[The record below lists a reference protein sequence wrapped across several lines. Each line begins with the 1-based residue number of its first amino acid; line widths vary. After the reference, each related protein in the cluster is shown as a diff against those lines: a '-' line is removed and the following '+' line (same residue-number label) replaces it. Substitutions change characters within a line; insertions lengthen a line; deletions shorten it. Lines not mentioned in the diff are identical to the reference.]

1 MSDLFG
7 KIFGGK
13 DKDKDKDKDKS
24 SSKDAKVT
32 GAGSQQATSA
42 NQNAAGNSK
51 AYDFCE

>member
-7 KIFGGK
+7 KIFGG
-13 DKDKDKDKDKS
+13 KDKDKDKDKS